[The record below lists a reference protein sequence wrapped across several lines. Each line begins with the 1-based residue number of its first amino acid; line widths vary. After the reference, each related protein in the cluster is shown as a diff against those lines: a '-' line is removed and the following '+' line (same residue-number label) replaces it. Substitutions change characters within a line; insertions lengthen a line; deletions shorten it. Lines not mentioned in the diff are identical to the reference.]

1 MEKAVQ
7 RLRAAVLAAVIG
19 LAVLG
24 DLAAVAAEPLGKP
37 MDENEVRQ
45 VITEMTEGFNRHD
58 GRAAS
63 SMYLPNATFVTVRGE
78 MMEGQS
84 AIEKGL
90 TSIFQTRA
98 RNATLRTLDVTIQ
111 FLRPDI
117 ALAHVLNELSGL
129 LAPDG
134 QPLPSHQELS
144 LRVFTKE
151 DGRWQLATF
160 QNTMIR
166 PFVATPR

>member
-7 RLRAAVLAAVIG
+7 RLRAAALAAVIG

-24 DLAAVAAEPLGKP
+24 NLAAVAAELLGKP
-37 MDENEVRQ
+37 ADENEIRQ

-90 TSIFQTRA
+90 TSIF
-98 RNATLRTLDVTIQ
+98 
-111 FLRPDI
+111 
-117 ALAHVLNELSGL
+117 
-129 LAPDG
+129 
-134 QPLPSHQELS
+134 
-144 LRVFTKE
+144 
-151 DGRWQLATF
+151 
-160 QNTMIR
+160 
-166 PFVATPR
+166 